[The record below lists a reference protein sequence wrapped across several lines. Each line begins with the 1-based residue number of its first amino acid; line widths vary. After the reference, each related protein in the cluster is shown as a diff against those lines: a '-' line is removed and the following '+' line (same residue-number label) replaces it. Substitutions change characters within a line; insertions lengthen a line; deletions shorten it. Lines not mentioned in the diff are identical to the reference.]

1 MWRFKLLVNK
11 LKFISLF
18 VLIFA
23 SCNKSWQGVTDG
35 DYDDFNGGSPV
46 PVLVGVGDSGLSYT
60 RGSGAIDSE
69 DGKKWKDVNVYVY
82 AFNKNGASF
91 TSTASSSGTGCLID
105 ASLDNTNS
113 RSGRKAFFDGTNGY
127 LSWADSER
135 QAYYPSGREIYDFYA
150 YYIDNLNIPQ
160 SSISRGRD
168 KISFPVTIDGSIDL
182 MTGKAPLSETVFKG
196 TLLSETE
203 KALVRKYA
211 FSSYTAR
218 RNINPKLEFT
228 HHLTRLRF
236 ELYPASDGA
245 NTVMVNSVEVSS
257 KTRGTF
263 TVVSRKESELG
274 LNFSSGRSPLYL
286 TEADGSAL
294 KQDTY
299 HTDYNGDFTD
309 VLYERPHV
317 QVGGSLLVAPDT
329 EYEVKIEMREAKG
342 QSYKTTSSFT
352 IRTSS
357 GFQAGRQYV
366 VRLAIYGMMDV
377 RPNVEVEPWGTGGSI
392 ILDEE
397 DKIK

>member
-91 TSTASSSGTGCLID
+91 TSTAASSGTGCLID

-182 MTGKAPLSETVFKG
+182 MTGKAPLSENVFKG

-245 NTVMVNSVEVSS
+245 NTVMVNSVEVKS

-274 LNFSSGRSPLYL
+274 VNFSSGRSPLYL
-286 TEADGSAL
+286 AEADGSAL

>member
-1 MWRFKLLVNK
+1 MDKLLR
-11 LKFISLF
+11 ISLIA
-18 VLIFA
+18 LILTA
-23 SCNKSWQGVTDG
+23 CQNSWQGVRDG
-35 DYDDFNGGSPV
+35 DYDDFGGGEPV
-46 PVLVGVGDSGLSYT
+46 PVLVGVGGSSVSYSK
-60 RGSGAIDSE
+60 GSGAVDGI
-69 DGKKWKDVNVYVY
+69 DGKKWADVNVYVY
-82 AFNKNGASF
+82 AFNQDGSSF
-91 TSTASSSGTGCLID
+91 STTAASSGNGCLVD
-105 ASLDNTNS
+105 ASLDNAGW
-113 RSGRKAFFDGTNGY
+113 RSGRKAYYDGSDGY
-127 LSWADSER
+127 LSWVDSEKD
-135 QAYYPSGREIYDFYA
+135 AYYPTGREIYDFYA

-160 SSISRGRD
+160 SSISRARD
-168 KISFPVTIDGSIDL
+168 KITFPVTIDGSIDL
-182 MTGKAPLSETVFKG
+182 MTGKAPLSENVFKG

-218 RNINPKLEFT
+218 RNINPKLEFA

-245 NTVMVNSVEVSS
+245 NTVMVNSVEVKS

-274 LNFSSGRSPLYL
+274 VNFSSGRSPLYL
-286 TEADGSAL
+286 AEADGSAL